1 MKRRELY
8 LIYIAA
14 AAAVCAGALSVL
26 GLCIPAAVA
35 AAAGSA
41 ALVPAMRDA
50 RRGAALAEDNDRLRI
65 RTGELEAEL
74 KYTKYYLRERYMKGL
89 IQGEVPPP
97 DRLEPFL
104 ERYELNFPS
113 SDFLVAAIMDEDVSG
128 FFGDEHDGQPD
139 LPGLLRLQRK
149 IIEVFSRELA
159 ELTDFNLVSVDG
171 SLAAILSL
179 KTPLSQSGDGAEEER
194 SITLAVESCLEAAV
208 KALLS
213 DCGAVFRVAVSS
225 PFHSIYALNKA
236 YMQVLGLA
244 EADFGDH
251 SVLSLYTNASEDA
264 AGRAGSIRRIDS
276 ERQFYNLIVSQE
288 FEKAG
293 ETLLERLHE
302 DREDSMVPFFRMKN
316 DLVRRLDFMTSAAG
330 LSWHAP
336 MTESRALIRE
346 YLEIGESADPEELE
360 ERTRRFCAGF
370 QRYWDACTQSSGGRA
385 GQISDYIR
393 ENYADP
399 TLNATVI
406 CDHFGISQAYLS
418 RTFKQATGM
427 GVLECI
433 HKVRVEEAKRL
444 LATDMTINDI
454 AERVGYYSRRTLT
467 QAFKRCEGVTPDM
480 WRKNL
485 VS

>member
-1 MKRRELY
+1 M
-8 LIYIAA
+8 
-14 AAAVCAGALSVL
+14 
-26 GLCIPAAVA
+26 
-35 AAAGSA
+35 
-41 ALVPAMRDA
+41 
-50 RRGAALAEDNDRLRI
+50 
-65 RTGELEAEL
+65 
-74 KYTKYYLRERYMKGL
+74 
-89 IQGEVPPP
+89 
-97 DRLEPFL
+97 
-104 ERYELNFPS
+104 
-113 SDFLVAAIMDEDVSG
+113 
-128 FFGDEHDGQPD
+128 
-139 LPGLLRLQRK
+139 
-149 IIEVFSRELA
+149 
-159 ELTDFNLVSVDG
+159 DG

-179 KTPLSQSGDGAEEER
+179 KTPLSQDVGAEEER
-194 SITLAVESCLEAAV
+194 GITLAVEKCLVAAAERM
-208 KALLS
+208 KKE
-213 DCGAVFRVAVSS
+213 CGSVFRVAVSS

-244 EADFGDH
+244 EADFGGR
-251 SVLSLYTNASEDA
+251 SVLSMYTASEEDA
-264 AGRAGSIRRIDS
+264 AGWAGSIRRINS

-293 ETLLERLHE
+293 EALLERLHE

-360 ERTRRFCAGF
+360 ERTRRFCGDF
-370 QRYWDACTQSSGGRA
+370 QRYWDACTKSSGGRA

-406 CDHFGISQAYLS
+406 CDRFGISQAYLS

-433 HKVRVEEAKRL
+433 HKVRVEEAKKL

-467 QAFKRCEGVTPDM
+467 QAFKRCEGVTPDV

-485 VS
+485 LP